1 VGGHVLTPVLEA
13 ARDVGV
19 EIPNNF
25 NVRSRCTPSWERI
38 QEEIMQGFAEGEEK
52 CRTAWEKKDE
62 ENRMKQDKGTNL
74 GEGLEW
80 WKIAKAHERRRG
92 DAKGG
97 VQEEEVKMLK
107 KKWQGFIIA
116 PIDKYSGDMALI

>member
-62 ENRMKQDKGTNL
+62 KNRMRNTPTWGY
-74 GEGLEW
+74 G
-80 WKIAKAHERRRG
+80 
-92 DAKGG
+92 
-97 VQEEEVKMLK
+97 
-107 KKWQGFIIA
+107 KWQSTDG
-116 PIDKYSGDMALI
+116 GE